1 MKSIRLNL
9 ILVALVLISHTNLA
23 FAQQKSITLEQCRD
37 SAKVNWP
44 SFKKTTIQNQNIDL
58 INNTLNK
65 NYLPRLTLSG
75 SATYQSEVVVFPE
88 INIPGMTDFFPSFP
102 ADNYRTDLQ
111 LQQII
116 YDGGNTKSAKT
127 LQLAANSI
135 EEIQIEIENYDL
147 MERINQLY
155 LNVVLL
161 KHSKNIL
168 ITAKTEIDENIKIL
182 KSAYSNGA
190 ILISEVNR
198 VVAEKLKI
206 EKQIL
211 NTNSSINSLV
221 NSIITLTGLKI
232 TTSTHFIIPES
243 ISTVT
248 ATIPQFKIFS
258 AQELLNQA
266 NLEMEHRSRFPKL
279 MFFANG
285 GYGRPGYNFMDT
297 DLHPYG
303 MVGINISWNIID
315 WGIHSMQ
322 KQKSIIKQKTIDIN
336 KEMFEKQNKLEIE
349 NTKSEIS
356 NLQNQLTVDTK
367 IIKIKEEIKKS
378 SWSKL
383 QNGTITS
390 NVYLK
395 DFNDF
400 KIAQQTLEIN
410 KIKLVQ
416 KEITLLHQQGVQY

>member
-1 MKSIRLNL
+1 MKSIKLNL

-23 FAQQKSITLEQCRD
+23 FAQQKSITLELCRD

-44 SFKKTTIQNQNIDL
+44 SFKKTVIQNQNIDL
-58 INNTLNK
+58 INNILNK

-127 LQLAANSI
+127 LQFAANSI

-232 TTSTHFIIPES
+232 TASTHFIIPEN
-243 ISTVT
+243 ISNVA

-336 KEMFEKQNKLEIE
+336 KDMFEKQNKLEIE
-349 NTKSEIS
+349 NTRSEIS